1 MSSSFCTNCGN
12 PLPEVAKFCAHCGTP
27 VTKPEQM
34 PEVPLEET
42 VENAVVA
49 APLSEY
55 TEPPMED
62 VVIEEVVEETA
73 EEVQEEEIAAE
84 EIAEAPIEEV
94 VEQIAE
100 LPAEEA
106 PEQITEVS
114 TEEQTEEPVPEPAA
128 EIPQQSPVYAVP
140 ADPAPAP
147 VAPVYVVP
155 MPVPQPVYV
164 PGPGT
169 TEEDIR
175 QSKRFG
181 AKEGKRIRSK
191 VGFFRRFFAV
201 LVSFLL
207 FVSVLVTIVVFDVR
221 NLSSQAVIENI
232 VEDID
237 LSIIPEEQFEEILDE
252 TGVTPLRK
260 NEKLDSMI
268 NDLYTGKGNT
278 TITDDDVMHFFEEN
292 RIYLENEFGF
302 SASQYEVRQ
311 TLNEIEFE
319 KISTEDLRDLLD
331 DSPIATLIAAKASS
345 VLEGLYSGEDTSLSR
360 REVQRMVKNINNY
373 LEDEFNVTMPE
384 EYQENITEFFTEG
397 EIFEEL
403 KPEMIEENAPV
414 VYTALQI
421 GFSVY
426 LLIFLLVLCLIW
438 MLLIFLCGRCSWTRA
453 AKTIGIVL
461 LIPGM
466 IFTLATGIAEAL
478 PALWSTICG
487 NITAISVAAATVLTA
502 NAMVSLGVLIAGF
515 VLLIGGSILS
525 RVFRKVGA

>member
-34 PEVPLEET
+34 PEVAVEET
-42 VENAVVA
+42 VENEVVA

-55 TEPPMED
+55 TEPPMEE

-73 EEVQEEEIAAE
+73 EEVQKEEIAAE
-84 EIAEAPIEEV
+84 EIAEAPIEEAP
-94 VEQIAE
+94 EQIAE
-100 LPAEEA
+100 VPAEE
-106 PEQITEVS
+106 PM
-114 TEEQTEEPVPEPAA
+114 EETVPEPAT
-128 EIPQQSPVYAVP
+128 EIPEQPPVYVAP
-140 ADPAPAP
+140 ADPTPAPAP

-181 AKEGKRIRSK
+181 AKEGKKIRSK
-191 VGFFRRFFAV
+191 VGLFRRFFAV
-201 LVSFLL
+201 LLSFLL

-221 NLSSQAVIENI
+221 NLSSQAVIEDI

-252 TGVTPLRK
+252 TGVTPLMK

-292 RIYLENEFGF
+292 RAYLEREFGF

-311 TLNEIEFE
+311 TLNEIDFE
-319 KISTEDLRDLLD
+319 RISTEDLRDLLD

-360 REVQRMVKNINNY
+360 KEVQRMVKNINNY

-403 KPEMIEENAPV
+403 KPETIEENAPV

-478 PALWSTICG
+478 PALWATICG

-515 VLLIGGSILS
+515 VLLIGGCILS